1 LSGGIAELLSGGV
14 QENEILAASD
24 TSATLAVVTNIND
37 PDKLG
42 RVKCKPVTNDAD
54 VAETDWCYCMAPY
67 GGNGYGLFAHPN
79 VDDLVVLN
87 YLHGEITRPFVMG
100 SMWMGEKKPPF
111 AVESGKNEAVLIQ
124 TPGGVEIR
132 LELTAKKEKISLKT
146 PAGAFFKID
155 DEAKKITLQDKDAK
169 GSVVMEYGGNI
180 TVTSGDTLTLAAGSN
195 KITLNK
201 SGDIEIKSSKS
212 VKVDTAQVDI
222 KAKSALGASGATVEV
237 KANASMALKSSG
249 IFEAKGSLMKLN

>member
-1 LSGGIAELLSGGV
+1 LSGIVEALSGESRGNTLLSASQTGV
-14 QENEILAASD
+14 M
-24 TSATLAVVTNIND
+24 LAVVTNIKD
-37 PDKLG
+37 PDNLG
-42 RVKCKPVTNDAD
+42 RVKCKPVTKDAD

-67 GGNGYGLFAHPN
+67 GGNGYGAFAHPN

-87 YLHGEITRPFVMG
+87 FMHGEITRPFVMG
-100 SMWMGEKKPPF
+100 SLWMGEKKPPYT
-111 AVESGKNEAVLIQ
+111 VESGKNEALLVK
-124 TPGGVEIR
+124 TPGGVEVR
-132 LELTAKKEKISLKT
+132 LELTAKKEKITLQT
-146 PAGAFFKID
+146 PSGAFFSID
-155 DEAKKITLQDKDAK
+155 DENKKITVQDKSAK

-212 VKVDTAQVDI
+212 VKVDSAQVDI
-222 KAKSALGASGATVEV
+222 KAKSALGASGTTVEV